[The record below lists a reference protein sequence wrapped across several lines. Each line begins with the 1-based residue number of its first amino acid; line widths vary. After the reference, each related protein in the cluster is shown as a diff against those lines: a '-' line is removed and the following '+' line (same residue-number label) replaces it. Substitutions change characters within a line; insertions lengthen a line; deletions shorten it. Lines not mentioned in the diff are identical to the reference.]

1 MVKKLIIANWKANPS
16 TAKEAEDL
24 FYFYN
29 DIYSEMSEKIDLVV
43 CPPYVYLQELSR
55 IKGNIVL
62 GAEDISWE
70 ESVGPY
76 TGEVTSDMLKN
87 LGVKYVLA
95 GHSERRYGIGESD
108 YKINKKVKSALS
120 ADITPVL
127 LIGERDKTD
136 DRNKVLEDQLTAALE
151 GLGPEDTPDNAV
163 DALGII
169 KNFIFSRY
177 RLGPDE
183 YRLIYGGSIGEANVT
198 DFLRHDEIGGAVIGG
213 ASIRKDEFANIL
225 KIVNSL

>member
-95 GHSERRYGIGESD
+95 GHSERRYGIGE
-108 YKINKKVKSALS
+108 
-120 ADITPVL
+120 
-127 LIGERDKTD
+127 
-136 DRNKVLEDQLTAALE
+136 
-151 GLGPEDTPDNAV
+151 
-163 DALGII
+163 
-169 KNFIFSRY
+169 
-177 RLGPDE
+177 
-183 YRLIYGGSIGEANVT
+183 
-198 DFLRHDEIGGAVIGG
+198 
-213 ASIRKDEFANIL
+213 
-225 KIVNSL
+225 